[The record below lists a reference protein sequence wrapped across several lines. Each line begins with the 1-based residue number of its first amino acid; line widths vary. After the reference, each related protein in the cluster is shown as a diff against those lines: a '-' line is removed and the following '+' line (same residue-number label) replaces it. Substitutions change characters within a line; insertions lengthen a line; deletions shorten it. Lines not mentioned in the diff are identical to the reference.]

1 MEALETFRQ
10 ETREWLEA
18 NYPDGM
24 KLPLSMRGNFEG
36 GYKQKLPHPD
46 IRVWVDRMAEKGWTV
61 PTWPKEYGGAAL
73 SKEENKI
80 LREEMA
86 RLGCRAPIWGH
97 GIHTVGPTLFD
108 YGTEEQRQ
116 EHCPRAARGEVRWCQ
131 GYSEPN
137 AGSDLASLQMR
148 AEDMGDYFL
157 VSGTKL
163 WTSDANLAEWM
174 FCLVRTNFEAENRRN
189 GISLLLFPMDDPAIS
204 ISPIE
209 LISGHSTFFETSI
222 ENLKVPKKNL
232 VGEKDAG
239 WGIGKALLAHER
251 VMISGLTGVGG
262 GSGEGG
268 SARTAGDSAKAYV
281 GEENGRVADP
291 VLRDRIAQQDMDSQ
305 AFGLVG
311 KLYAEKANQGE
322 NPGFASSMF
331 KYCSTKLWQSNS
343 ELQIATAGT
352 RGLGWEGEGFSA
364 AELGMTRGWLS
375 SKGMS
380 IAGGTSEVMLNVVAG
395 RVLGLPT
402 K

>member
-1 MEALETFRQ
+1 MGTLETFRQ

-24 KLPLSMRGNFEG
+24 KTLSAEQGRFEG
-36 GYKQKLPHPD
+36 GYKQKLAHPD

-73 SKEENKI
+73 SKEEERI

-86 RLGCRAPIWGH
+86 SLGCRAPIWGH
-97 GIHTVGPTLFD
+97 GISTIGPTLFD

-116 EHCPRAARGEVRWCQ
+116 EHCGPAARGEVRWCQ

-137 AGSDLASLQMR
+137 AGSDLANLQMR
-148 AEDMGDYFL
+148 AEDMGDHFL
-157 VSGTKL
+157 VTGTKL

-174 FCLVRTNFEAENRRN
+174 FCLVRTSFGEDNKRS
-189 GISLLLFPMDDPAIS
+189 GISLLFFPMEDPAIS

-209 LISGHSTFFETSI
+209 LIHGHSTFFETSI
-222 ENLKVPKKNL
+222 ENLKVPKKGL
-232 VGEKDAG
+232 VGEKDGG
-239 WGIGKALLAHER
+239 WAIGKALLAHER
-251 VMISGLTGVGG
+251 VMISGLDSGG
-262 GSGEGG
+262 ASTRGTV
-268 SARTAGDSAKAYV
+268 RTAGDAAKAYV
-281 GEENGRVADP
+281 GEDNGRVADP
-291 VLRDRIAQQDMDSQ
+291 VLRDRVAQQDMDGH

-311 KLYAEKANQGE
+311 KLYGEKAKQGE
-322 NPGFASSMF
+322 NPGHASSML
-331 KYCSTKLWQSNS
+331 KYCSTKLMQSS
-343 ELQIATAGT
+343 GELQIAIAGT
-352 RGLGWEGEGFSA
+352 RGLGWEGEGFTE
-364 AELGMTRGWLS
+364 AELATTRGWLS